1 MNLDLVKEQLADSNL
16 RKVAEA
22 SGIHYNVLTRLMR
35 GDTDPKYSTVEALY
49 NYLEARENGKNI

>member
-1 MNLDLVKEQLADSNL
+1 MNLQLVKEQLADSNL

-22 SGIHYNVLTRLMR
+22 SGLKYNVVTRLMR
-35 GDTDPKYSTVEALY
+35 GETDPKYSTVEALY